1 MLRKKSL
8 NRTHGI
14 MIEEELTYKIRGAIF
29 AVYKELGPGLL
40 ENIYEAA
47 LVYELEK
54 RGLKVEEQKQIQVYY
69 DGKVLPVDY
78 RIDLL
83 VEDKVI
89 LELKSVSDLKDVHFK
104 QLLTYLRITKKR
116 VGLLVNFNTEDI
128 VKSIHRIVC

>member
-1 MLRKKSL
+1 
-8 NRTHGI
+8 

-40 ENIYEAA
+40 ENIYETA

-54 RGLKVEEQKQIQVYY
+54 RGLKVEQQKQIQVYY

>member
-1 MLRKKSL
+1 
-8 NRTHGI
+8 

-54 RGLKVEEQKQIQVYY
+54 RGLKVEQQKQIQVYY

-89 LELKSVSDLKDVHFK
+89 LELKSASDLKDVHFK

>member
-1 MLRKKSL
+1 
-8 NRTHGI
+8 

-54 RGLKVEEQKQIQVYY
+54 RGLKVEQQKQIQVYY

>member
-1 MLRKKSL
+1 
-8 NRTHGI
+8 

-54 RGLKVEEQKQIQVYY
+54 RGLKVETQKQIQVYY

>member
-1 MLRKKSL
+1 
-8 NRTHGI
+8 

-54 RGLKVEEQKQIQVYY
+54 RGLKVEAQKQIQVYY

-104 QLLTYLRITKKR
+104 QLLTCLRITKKR

>member
-1 MLRKKSL
+1 
-8 NRTHGI
+8 

-47 LVYELEK
+47 LVYELER
-54 RGLKVEEQKQIQVYY
+54 RGLKVEAQKQIQVYY